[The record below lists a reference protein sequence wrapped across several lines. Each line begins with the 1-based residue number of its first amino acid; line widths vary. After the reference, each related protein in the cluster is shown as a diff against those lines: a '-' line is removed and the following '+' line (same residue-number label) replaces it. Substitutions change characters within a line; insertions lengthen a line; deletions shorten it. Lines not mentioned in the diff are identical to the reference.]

1 MSSYYPNFSY
11 MGFNSLKDKNLI
23 VVHFDNGDNGETET
37 FLGMDSV
44 YTETVYGTHRHDY
57 GAKYNDVA
65 KPKISVMKR
74 SGTDFT
80 VAEVRDFLRWT
91 TGVRKVSYLDMMEG
105 DTVKFSFLGRVINVL
120 QHKMDARTVGFTI
133 EFESTNPWAW
143 SPQQTVKCSFGQD
156 LSVDS
161 NGILDNTGHFLS
173 VSSNGVL
180 TDGTSSSF
188 GITDDGVMFLN
199 NYAQFEIN
207 NLTDD
212 LYSYVYLDTTFKN
225 GTTRNLTIKNSTLYS
240 ESDHSDGVTEITG
253 LAVNEIIKLTM
264 EQFIISDVPYKVFG
278 NDFNF
283 IWPKLLPGVNQFIIE
298 GDGTGILEFSYRYPI
313 KIGDCS
319 IDTDVHD
326 NGFDC
331 GDCYYGDEES
341 GTTISGSVEWSNI
354 TNKPTTIGGYGITD
368 AYTTIDV
375 DNIINNIDV
384 NIDEDELN
392 AMLDDVLK

>member
-11 MGFNSLKDKNLI
+11 MGVNSLDKNLI

-105 DTVKFSFLGRVINVL
+105 NTVKFSFLGRVINVL

-133 EFESTNPWAW
+133 EFESTSPWAW
-143 SPQQTVKCSFGQD
+143 SPQQTLSRAFGQD
-156 LSVDS
+156 LSVDG
-161 NGILDNTGHFLS
+161 NGVLDNDGHFLS
-173 VSSNGVL
+173 ISGDGILVNGENSVF
-180 TDGTSSSF
+180 D
-188 GITDDGVMFLN
+188 ITNDGVMFLN
-199 NYAQFEIN
+199 SYTQCEIN
-207 NLTDD
+207 NETDD

-225 GTTRNLTIKNSTLYS
+225 VTARNLTIKNNTLYAKS
-240 ESDHSDGVTEITG
+240 EKSDGLTEITG
-253 LAVNEIIKLTM
+253 ITANETIKLTM
-264 EQFIISDVPYKVFG
+264 EQFIISSVPYKVFG

-283 IWPKLLPGVNQFIIE
+283 IWPKLLPGVNQFVIE
-298 GDGTGILEFSYRYPI
+298 CDGTGILEFSYRYPI
-313 KIGDCS
+313 KIGDCT
-319 IDTDVHD
+319 IDVDVY
-326 NGFDC
+326 NGGFDC

-341 GTTISGSVEWSNI
+341 GTTISRSVEWSNI

-368 AYTTIDV
+368 AYTMIDV
-375 DNIINNIDV
+375 DTIINNIDV
-384 NIDEDELN
+384 NVDEDELN